1 MKKKVLHVINSM
13 QPGGAE
19 VLLTNSLSP
28 GGLSGHTE
36 NHLAYFMG
44 SSYLLDKLDKDVQV
58 HFLNYKGA
66 KDIMRLIRDLRKII
80 VENKIDIVHTHLN
93 PAGLY
98 THIACPPNIP
108 QVHTLHTT
116 YSMDKETSKFKL
128 WLEKHFYFLNKNTNV
143 ILLSDFIKQ
152 DFLKALPFK
161 GKAFVLNNFVPDS
174 YFDIKINEVK
184 KEPGELKIIA
194 IGTLKLLKNF
204 EYLLEVFRHL
214 KNENISLDIYGGG
227 SKEAYEAVIKKT
239 GLKVKMMG
247 HANNLEAILP
257 LYNLFIM
264 PSKFE
269 GFPLSVFE
277 AMAAGLPLMLS
288 DIAPLKSIVKDNAVY
303 FKLDNAQA
311 TAETLI
317 AIQQKKIDVNALAVN
332 AKMYADKMV
341 RRDLYISRLNVI
353 YKTL

>member
-28 GGLSGHTE
+28 GGLSGHTV

-58 HFLNYKGA
+58 HLLNYKGA
-66 KDIMRLIRDLRKII
+66 KDIVRLIRDLRKII
-80 VENKIDIVHTHLN
+80 VDNKIDIVHTHLN

-98 THIACPPNIP
+98 THIACPPDIP

-128 WLEKHFYFLNKNTNV
+128 WLEKHFYFLKKNTNV

-152 DFLKALPFK
+152 DFLNALPFK
-161 GKAFVLNNFVPDS
+161 GNAFVLNNFVPDS
-174 YFDIKINEVK
+174 YFDIKINDVK
-184 KEPGELKIIA
+184 KEPGQLKIIA
-194 IGTLKLLKNF
+194 IGTLKPLKNF
-204 EYLLEVFRHL
+204 EYLLQVFRYL

-227 SKEAYEAVIKKT
+227 NKEAYEAVIKET
-239 GLKVKMMG
+239 GVKVKMMG
-247 HANNLEAILP
+247 HANNLEAILS
-257 LYNLFIM
+257 LYDLFIM

-303 FKLDNAQA
+303 FKLDNAKP
-311 TAETLI
+311 TANTLI
-317 AIQQKKIDVNALAVN
+317 AILQKNIDINVLALN
-332 AKMYADKMV
+332 AKTYAEKMV
-341 RRDLYISRLNVI
+341 KRDLYISRLMAI